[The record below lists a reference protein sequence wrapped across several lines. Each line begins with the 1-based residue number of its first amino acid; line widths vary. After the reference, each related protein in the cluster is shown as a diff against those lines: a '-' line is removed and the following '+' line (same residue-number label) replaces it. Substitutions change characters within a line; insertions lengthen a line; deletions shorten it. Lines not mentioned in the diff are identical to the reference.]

1 MPLRFFRAGGLDQIR
16 LDTAADL
23 AAIPELDQK
32 LWVALACPVKGLE
45 IDDASL
51 ACLDGD
57 ADGRVRAPDVIKA
70 IKFLQDRL
78 ASLDQVIAR
87 KDSLI
92 ASDLK
97 NSPATS
103 TLLAA
108 LGEAQRLAKKGPGEA
123 ISIKDADDAVT
134 AAKADPFNGD
144 AILVPESAPEGALRN
159 ALSDLLSLYPG
170 SDDRSG
176 KKGASEKDVENFLAA
191 LAAWK
196 TWEDAADTKVMILGD
211 LTAAAAAAVSKV
223 QSKIDDHFAR
233 CRMAAFDPR
242 AAAALG
248 LDEAAIKALAT
259 QALGADS
266 ASIAALPLA
275 AVDAN
280 GILHLDK
287 GINPAWAAAIASF
300 RSSAAEGKNV
310 LTEAE
315 WNAIKNRFD
324 AYAKWLAAKPA
335 FDCSKLSPERRANAL
350 TSKDGLAALFA
361 QDKAAAPRYDALSD
375 LVKTLRLQ
383 RDLYRLVKNFVNFAD
398 FYAPGCDAVFR
409 VGTLYIDARAC
420 SLCLRVDDAGKHASL
435 AGLAKGY
442 LAYVDC
448 TRKDKSAEK
457 ISIVALFGAGDGDN
471 LMAGRN
477 GIFYDRQGRDWDA
490 TITKIVDNPI
500 SIRQAFWSPYK
511 KLVRMI
517 EEQIAKR
524 AADADAEANSK
535 LTAAATTVAQ
545 ADKKAAD
552 EKKPAPKIEL
562 ATLALIGTV
571 ISGIAAVIGGLLQA
585 LFGLGILM
593 PLGVVGIML
602 AVSGPSMLIA
612 ALKLRQRNIGPLL
625 DANGWAINSRVRVT
639 FPVGASMTKL
649 AAVPQ
654 GAELSLVDPYAEKKS
669 IWPKL
674 IGFATSVLT
683 LLVGAIALF
692 FMLYHQNWLGK
703 QNTHAIY
710 HLGLPGLGIPH
721 TLIKERTEAEQARDA
736 FITKTTEL
744 VNGALVTHEAK
755 LIAAE
760 ARYKSAQEAHSKLQ
774 EEKAGLEL
782 FNKHPPAQRKLKAM
796 INSIAR
802 AEIQENRAKTALDE
816 IDKKYTDAENAFSA
830 IDKLVL
836 EIEKEEIPKD

>member
-1 MPLRFFRAGGLDQIR
+1 MSLRFFRAGGLDQIR

-45 IDDASL
+45 LDDASL

-70 IKFLQDRL
+70 IQFLQERL

-87 KDSLI
+87 KDSLV
-92 ASDLK
+92 ARDLK
-97 NSPATS
+97 NTTATA
-103 TLLAA
+103 TLHAA
-108 LGEAQRLAKKGPGEA
+108 LSEAQRLAKKGSGDA
-123 ISIKDADDAVT
+123 ISIKDAEDAVT

-144 AILVPESAPEGALRN
+144 AILVPDSAPAGALRD
-159 ALSDLLSLYPG
+159 AISDLLSLYPG

-176 KKGASEKDVENFLAA
+176 KKGASEKDFEAFFAA
-191 LAAWK
+191 LTAWK
-196 TWEDAADTKVMILGD
+196 TWEDAADANVLVLGD
-211 LTAAAAAAVSKV
+211 LTATAAAAVTKV
-223 QSKIDDHFAR
+223 QAKIDDHFAR

-248 LDEAAIKALAT
+248 LDEAALKALGS
-259 QALGADS
+259 QALAQDS
-266 ASIAALPLA
+266 AAIAALPLA
-275 AVDAN
+275 TVDAS
-280 GILHLDK
+280 GILNLER
-287 GINPAWAAAIASF
+287 GINPAWTASLAAF
-300 RSSAAEGKNV
+300 RSSAAEGKTI
-310 LTEAE
+310 LAEAD
-315 WNAIKNRFD
+315 WLAIKGRFA

-335 FDCSKLSPERRANAL
+335 FDCSKMSAAGRTSAL
-350 TSKDGLAALFA
+350 ASKDGLAALFA
-361 QDKAAAPRYDALSD
+361 QDKAAAPRYEALSD

-398 FYAPGCDAVFR
+398 FYAPNCDAVFR

-420 SLCLRVDDAGKHASL
+420 SLCMRVDDAGKHASL

-448 TRKDKSAEK
+448 TRKDKVAEK
-457 ISIVALFGAGDGDN
+457 MQVVALFGAGDGDN

-477 GIFYDRQGRDWDA
+477 GVFYDRQGRDWDA

-524 AADADAEANSK
+524 AADADAASNSK
-535 LTAAATTVAQ
+535 MTAAASTVAT
-545 ADKKAAD
+545 ADKRAAD
-552 EKKPAPKIEL
+552 DKKEPPPKIEL

-593 PLGVVGIML
+593 PLGLVGIML

-649 AAVPQ
+649 AMIPA
-654 GAELSLVDPYAEKKS
+654 GAEISLVDPYAEKKS

-683 LLVGAIALF
+683 LLACAIAVF

-703 QNTHAIY
+703 KNTHAIY
-710 HLGLPGLGIPH
+710 HLGLSMPH
-721 TLIKERTEAEQARDA
+721 ALTKERDNAKAERDD
-736 FITKTTEL
+736 FLIDSKEKIGDL
-744 VNGALVTHEAK
+744 VH
-755 LIAAE
+755 
-760 ARYKSAQEAHSKLQ
+760 
-774 EEKAGLEL
+774 
-782 FNKHPPAQRKLKAM
+782 
-796 INSIAR
+796 AR
-802 AEIQENRAKTALDE
+802 AEEKRAQEELKKAQLAAKTAETALAGSALEGADLNALKRQKTYA
-816 IDKKYTDAENAFSA
+816 DKALVRAQLASDRAEKSLEAIEVKYAQAEEAYSLA
-830 IDKLVL
+830 DDHVL
-836 EIEKEEIPKD
+836 EIEKEETPKD

>member
-1 MPLRFFRAGGLDQIR
+1 MSLRFFRAGGLDQIR
-16 LDTAADL
+16 LENAADL
-23 AAIPELDQK
+23 AAIPSLDQK

-70 IKFLQDRL
+70 IQFLQERL
-78 ASLDQVIAR
+78 SSLDQVVAR
-87 KDSLI
+87 KDSLV

-97 NSPATS
+97 NTAATA
-103 TLLAA
+103 TLHAA
-108 LGEAQRLAKKGPGEA
+108 LGEALRLAKKNPGDA
-123 ISIKDADDAVT
+123 ISIKDAEDAVT

-144 AILVPESAPEGALRN
+144 AILVPDSAPAGALRD
-159 ALSDLLSLYPG
+159 AISDLLSLYPG

-176 KKGASEKDVENFLAA
+176 KKGASEKDFEIFFAA
-191 LAAWK
+191 LTAWK
-196 TWEDAADTKVMILGD
+196 AWEDAADANVLVLGD
-211 LTAAAAAAVSKV
+211 LTATAAAAVTKV
-223 QSKIDDHFAR
+223 QAKIDDHFAR

-248 LDEAAIKALAT
+248 LDEAALKALGSQT
-259 QALGADS
+259 LGQDHA
-266 ASIAALPLA
+266 AIAALPLA
-275 AVDAN
+275 AVDAR
-280 GILHLDK
+280 GLLDLEH
-287 GINPAWAAAIASF
+287 GINPAWAAALAAF
-300 RSSAAEGKNV
+300 RSSAAEGKSV

-315 WNAIKNRFD
+315 WYAIKERFA

-335 FDCSKLSPERRANAL
+335 FDCSKISLERRASAL
-350 TSKDGLAALFA
+350 ASKDGLAALFA

-383 RDLYRLVKNFVNFAD
+383 RDLFRLVKNFVNFAD
-398 FYAPGCDAVFR
+398 FYSPGCDAVFR
-409 VGTLYIDARAC
+409 VGTLFIDARAC

-448 TRKDKSAEK
+448 TRKDKVAEK
-457 ISIVALFGAGDGDN
+457 MQVVALFGAGDGDN

-477 GIFYDRQGRDWDA
+477 GVFYDRLGRDWDA

-524 AADADAEANSK
+524 AADADAASNSK
-535 LTAAATTVAQ
+535 MTAAATTVAQ
-545 ADKKAAD
+545 ADKKAGD
-552 EKKPAPKIEL
+552 DKKEPPPKIEL

-593 PLGVVGIML
+593 PIGLVGIML

-639 FPVGASMTKL
+639 FPVGASLTKL
-649 AAVPQ
+649 AEIPQ
-654 GAELSLVDPYAEKKS
+654 GAEISLVDPYAEKKS

-674 IGFATSVLT
+674 IGFTTSVLT
-683 LLVGAIALF
+683 LLAGFIAIF

-703 QNTHAIY
+703 KNTHAI
-710 HLGLPGLGIPH
+710 HHMGLSMPH
-721 TLIKERTEAEQARDA
+721 SLIKDRDNA
-736 FITKTTEL
+736 KATRDEFLIDTKDKVGDL
-744 VNGALVTHEAK
+744 VH
-755 LIAAE
+755 
-760 ARYKSAQEAHSKLQ
+760 
-774 EEKAGLEL
+774 
-782 FNKHPPAQRKLKAM
+782 
-796 INSIAR
+796 AR
-802 AEIQENRAKTALDE
+802 AEEKRAQEELKKADLAAKTAASVL
-816 IDKKYTDAENAFSA
+816 AGSALENADLNSLKRQKAYADKALLRAQLASDRAEKSLEA
-830 IDKLVL
+830 IEVKYAQAEDAYSRADDHVL